1 MAVTSES
8 PDYWRDLAQ
17 QMRTLAERMNDGIS
31 KQMMLLIA
39 NDYETLG
46 SVDGFDQDES
56 TSERDE
62 RPIVPRRLL
71 TA

>member
-39 NDYETLG
+39 NDYETLAEE
-46 SVDGFDQDES
+46 VENR
-56 TSERDE
+56 ERAK
-62 RPIVPRRLL
+62 RP
-71 TA
+71 